1 MVRVFTAAP
10 APILPRALLLLLVV
24 AGCDVPA
31 AEPPGILLAANAA
44 AIPVVH
50 RSLFDVVYSALTGK
64 DCSVVRLD
72 RMQTYCRPIEPPP
85 PPPQY
90 CTRSLGVVD
99 CWAEPLAPPTL
110 GRPVADG
117 PSRLTPAQEQDRT
130 RPWPPL

>member
-1 MVRVFTAAP
+1 MFRAQVVAP
-10 APILPRALLLLLVV
+10 AFALLATL
-24 AGCDVPA
+24 AGCNVPPV
-31 AEPPGILLAANAA
+31 EPPGILLAADAA

-50 RSLFDVVYSALTGK
+50 RDLFDVVYSALTGK

-85 PPPQY
+85 MPPRY

-99 CWAEPLAPPTL
+99 CWAEPLAPPSL
-110 GRPVADG
+110 GRPVADD
-117 PSRLTPAQEQDRT
+117 PSRLTPAQERDRT